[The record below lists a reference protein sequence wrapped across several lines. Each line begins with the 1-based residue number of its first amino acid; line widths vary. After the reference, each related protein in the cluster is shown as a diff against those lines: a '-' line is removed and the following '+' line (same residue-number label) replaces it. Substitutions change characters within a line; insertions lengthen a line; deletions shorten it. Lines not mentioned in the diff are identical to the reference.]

1 MAASRRLSMPHLHDR
16 RALGV
21 LLLLGLLA
29 LFALGLALMLGSVPM
44 TARDV
49 LAVFTGHA
57 DGMAGRLVLELRL
70 PRALSAFA
78 TGALLAMAGSLMQ
91 VLVRNPLA
99 DPYVLGISGGAA
111 VAALL
116 ALLAGLGGLWLTG
129 SAFGGALLAMLL
141 VFGLAHRHGDWSP
154 TRLLLTGVVLASGWG
169 ALVSFLL
176 VVSPDSRLHG
186 MLFWLMGDLAYAGDP
201 GPALAILGLGLLA
214 CWPLARD
221 LNVLQRG
228 DLQAGVLGV
237 DTRKLQRRL
246 YLLASLLTAS
256 AVVQAGSIGFVGL
269 VIPHLVRLLGLTD
282 HRLLLPGAALAGG
295 GLLVLA
301 DTLARTLLAPQ
312 QLPVGIITA
321 LIGIP
326 LFLHLLQR
334 SARTP

>member
-1 MAASRRLSMPHLHDR
+1 MAAPRRLSMPRTSERH
-16 RALGV
+16 AFGV

-29 LFALGLALMLGSVPM
+29 VFAIGLALMLGSVPV
-44 TARDV
+44 TVRDV
-49 LAVFTGHA
+49 LAVFAGQA
-57 DGMAGRLVLELRL
+57 DDMAGRLVLELRL

-141 VFGLAHRHGDWSP
+141 VFGLAHRNGDWSP

-201 GPALAILGLGLLA
+201 GPALAVLGLGLLA

-228 DLQAGVLGV
+228 DLQAGALGV

-334 SARTP
+334 GARTA